1 MLKKNVLLLPVHR
14 LSLKYRDNDEC
25 GKEEGLCEEDTFQDL
40 LAQANHMLTTNDLYE
55 NNQYSQGEE
64 WPSLARVESP
74 WKNKERTQQMAQL
87 V

>member
-40 LAQANHMLTTNDLYE
+40 LAQAV
-55 NNQYSQGEE
+55 S
-64 WPSLARVESP
+64 
-74 WKNKERTQQMAQL
+74 
-87 V
+87 